1 MTDTTKK
8 PQKVRV
14 DVTGLDEAIARAYE
28 DGLHAAMDICKAR
41 STGDCTRED
50 FEALRCAVAIQ
61 NELDKHNELLGK
73 K

>member
-1 MTDTTKK
+1 MTETIKK
-8 PQKVRV
+8 PQQVRV
-14 DVTGLDEAIARAYE
+14 EVTALDEAIARAYE
-28 DGLHAAMDICKAR
+28 DGLHAAMEICKAS

-50 FEALRCAVAIQ
+50 SEALRCAVAIQ